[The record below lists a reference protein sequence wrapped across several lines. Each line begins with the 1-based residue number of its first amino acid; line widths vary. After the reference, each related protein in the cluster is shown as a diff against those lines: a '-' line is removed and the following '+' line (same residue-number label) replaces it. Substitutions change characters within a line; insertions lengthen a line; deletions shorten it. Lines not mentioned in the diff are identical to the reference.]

1 METEAHTSWVHFPKI
16 TLLVNDS
23 LEAKLGSDSCA
34 GDLAPGL
41 HHHKCTLTGENK
53 LGTKME
59 VMGRK
64 YATACA
70 KINYKTFTF
79 LMRSWNSSKN
89 QWPAREGLDRH
100 AAGKQTAKDHF
111 CPWLLLSLLL
121 FHQIPVR
128 PSDTSSTNGCEKNL
142 WAQLKS
148 HFFHFE
154 LYSQR
159 SVIFWVLCSQS
170 QGYASVLMPSRTWS
184 QTPLFSQHMRSKERP
199 RPWNTHFVGYLYS
212 RKDNSS

>member
-23 LEAKLGSDSCA
+23 LEAKLGSDSRA
-34 GDLAPGL
+34 GDWVSGL
-41 HHHKCTLTGENK
+41 HHHKGTLTGENK

-59 VMGRK
+59 MMERK

-89 QWPAREGLDRH
+89 QWPNREGLDRH

-111 CPWLLLSLLL
+111 CPWRLLSLLL
-121 FHQIPVR
+121 FHQILVR
-128 PSDTSSTNGCEKNL
+128 PSDTSSTNACKKNCGLNSKVISFTLSYTHRGL
-142 WAQLKS
+142 WYPGGRVVS
-148 HFFHFE
+148 HKAMCWCRLGHGIR
-154 LYSQR
+154 LP
-159 SVIFWVLCSQS
+159 CSHS
-170 QGYASVLMPSRTWS
+170 T
-184 QTPLFSQHMRSKERP
+184 
-199 RPWNTHFVGYLYS
+199 
-212 RKDNSS
+212 

>member
-1 METEAHTSWVHFPKI
+1 METEAHTSWVHFLKI

-34 GDLAPGL
+34 GDLVPGL
-41 HHHKCTLTGENK
+41 HHHKGTLTGESK

-59 VMGRK
+59 MMERK

-89 QWPAREGLDRH
+89 QWPNREGLDRH

-111 CPWLLLSLLL
+111 CPWRLLSLLL
-121 FHQIPVR
+121 FHQILVR
-128 PSDTSSTNGCEKNL
+128 PSDTSSTNGCKKNL
-142 WAQLKS
+142 WAQFKS

-154 LYSQR
+154 LNSQR
-159 SVIFWVLCSQS
+159 SVISWGPCRQS
-170 QGYASVLMPSRTWS
+170 QGWVLMRSRTWN
-184 QTPLFSQHMRSKERP
+184 QTPLFSQHMRSEERP
-199 RPWNTHFVGYLYS
+199 RP
-212 RKDNSS
+212 